1 MKKVA
6 GTLRLDLAQYREMA
20 AFAQFGSE
28 LDAATQ
34 AQLAR
39 GSRLTELLKQPQYEP
54 QEVHRQILSIFLGTE
69 GYLDE
74 VPLEDIETVNSDFL
88 AFMEA
93 SHSQVVNDL
102 KEKPEL
108 TDEIREALTSAINEF
123 VKTIKKEESAPTET
137 SS

>member
-39 GSRLTELLKQPQYEP
+39 GSRLTELLKQPQYQP
-54 QEVHRQILSIFLGTE
+54 QEVHRQIISIFLGTE

-74 VPLEDIETVNSDFL
+74 VPLEDIETVNNDFL

-108 TDEIREALTSAINEF
+108 TDEIRESLKSAIDEF
-123 VKTIKKEESAPTET
+123 IKTIKKEENTPAET

>member
-20 AFAQFGSE
+20 AFSQFGSE
-28 LDAATQ
+28 LDATTQ

-54 QEVHRQILSIFLGTE
+54 QEVHRQIISIFLGTE

-74 VPLEDIETVNSDFL
+74 IPLEDIQTVNNDFL
-88 AFMEA
+88 TFMET
-93 SHSQVVNDL
+93 SHSKVVNDL
-102 KEKPEL
+102 KEQPEL
-108 TDEIREALTSAINEF
+108 TDEIREALKSAIKEF
-123 VKTIKKEESAPTET
+123 IKTIKKEESATVET

>member
-1 MKKVA
+1 
-6 GTLRLDLAQYREMA
+6 MA

-39 GSRLTELLKQPQYEP
+39 GSRLTELLKQPQYQP
-54 QEVHRQILSIFLGTE
+54 QEVHRQIMSIFLGTE

-74 VPLEDIETVNSDFL
+74 VPLKDIETVNNDFL
-88 AFMEA
+88 IFMET
-93 SHSQVVNDL
+93 SHSQVVNNL

-108 TDEIREALTSAINEF
+108 TDEIREALKSAIDEF
-123 VKTIKKEESAPTET
+123 FKTIKKEESSPAET

>member
-1 MKKVA
+1 M
-6 GTLRLDLAQYREMA
+6 
-20 AFAQFGSE
+20 
-28 LDAATQ
+28 
-34 AQLAR
+34 
-39 GSRLTELLKQPQYEP
+39 
-54 QEVHRQILSIFLGTE
+54 SIFLGTE